1 MTWRICAVAVT
12 VALAA
17 APLARA
23 ELQLAAC
30 DPGTKID
37 GSTAADARKKIEKAG
52 YRNVTDLRKG
62 CDNAW
67 HGKAEKEGQSV
78 NVVLT
83 PPPEGLVLEEGE

>member
-1 MTWRICAVAVT
+1 MAVT

-23 ELQLAAC
+23 EQLAAC

-37 GSTAADARKKIEKAG
+37 RSTAADARKKMEKAG
-52 YRNVTDLRKG
+52 YRKITDLRKG

-83 PPPEGLVLEEGE
+83 PAPEGLVLEEGE